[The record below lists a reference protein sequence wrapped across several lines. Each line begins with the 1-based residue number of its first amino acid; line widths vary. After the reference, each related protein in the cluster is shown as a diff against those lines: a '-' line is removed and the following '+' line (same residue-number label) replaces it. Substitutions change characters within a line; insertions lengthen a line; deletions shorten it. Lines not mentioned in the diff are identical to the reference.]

1 MENQGLITR
10 QRSTDDERKV
20 IIELTNKGEKMQA
33 VAATI
38 PAELSKELTN
48 GPMNVQELVV
58 LKEKLYNIINYLTN
72 K

>member
-20 IIELTNKGEKMQA
+20 IIKLTNKGEKMQA

-38 PAELSKELTN
+38 PAELSTELTN
-48 GPMNVQELVV
+48 GPMNVQELVA